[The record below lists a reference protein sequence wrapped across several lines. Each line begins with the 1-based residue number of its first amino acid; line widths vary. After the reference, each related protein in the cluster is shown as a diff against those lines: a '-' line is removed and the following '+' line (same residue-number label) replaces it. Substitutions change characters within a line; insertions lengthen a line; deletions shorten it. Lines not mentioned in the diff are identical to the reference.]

1 MNTFLASLAIL
12 MALTVAPL
20 AAGNSDSPPTSST
33 QHCVND
39 TDNDGKEQPSKCDDS
54 DVDGK

>member
-12 MALTVAPL
+12 MALTIAPL
-20 AAGNSDSPPTSST
+20 AAGNSDSTSTPSA

-54 DVDGK
+54 DADGK

>member
-20 AAGNSDSPPTSST
+20 AAGNSDSTPAPTK
-33 QHCVND
+33 QCAND
-39 TDNDGKEQPSKCDDS
+39 TDHDGKEQPSKCDDS
-54 DVDGK
+54 DTDGK